1 MIPPTARRPA
11 SIKRQTTRRPAPP
24 LITNPRWPMTTIG
37 RRGALGGALASLAL
51 RGPHAWADASP
62 RSGEA
67 LPAGQLLVA
76 SDEMTDPRFANTVIV
91 MVRHQDAGALGIVVN
106 RLIEERSMAS
116 LLAAIGESG
125 TDVEGTVRVFW
136 GGPVETGAGFVLH
149 TADYRRDETIPID
162 MALSMTSSR
171 DILLDI
177 AYNRGPLK
185 SLVAFGYAGWGPGQL
200 DAEIAVGGWYT
211 AVADPQLVFDDDR
224 DTLWDKAVA
233 RRTVP
238 L

>member
-1 MIPPTARRPA
+1 MIASTAPRPA
-11 SIKRQTTRRPAPP
+11 SIERPTARSAT
-24 LITNPRWPMTTIG
+24 LPRVGPTWPSMTLG
-37 RRGALGGALASLAL
+37 RRGALRGAAATLAL
-51 RGPHAWADASP
+51 SAPRARANESP
-62 RSGEA
+62 RSGET

-76 SDEMTDPRFANTVIV
+76 SDEMTDPRFANTVIL
-91 MVRHQDAGALGIVVN
+91 MVRRQDAGALGIVIN

-116 LLAAIGESG
+116 LLAAIGESV

-136 GGPVETGAGFVLH
+136 GGPVETGAGFILH

-162 MALSMTSSR
+162 MALSMTASR

-233 RRTVP
+233 RKTVP